1 MQRREAIEL
10 FPRLADKAT
19 TARSRGFDPRIG
31 LIGLTGMIL
40 LLLLG
45 APSVTAEPAKAPEE
59 ALPHVSAAPP
69 AAVTFSVSAP
79 ADHADRTDSAAA
91 PDSAAAQP
99 DRPEEALD
107 MPVARE
113 DTDEAVS
120 NPPAAGEASVA
131 ALEELLFMSNF
142 GARSWKPTTVDEALA
157 IAVANGSGP
166 DLERPNPF
174 RKRSRDIFKTNFRRV
189 TIGKAEMLMRLR
201 LRAKMRKAISLEV
214 RF

>member
-45 APSVTAEPAKAPEE
+45 APSLTAEPAKAPEE
-59 ALPHVSAAPP
+59 ALPHVSAPPP
-69 AAVTFSVSAP
+69 AAVRFSVSAP
-79 ADHADRTDSAAA
+79 ADHADRT
-91 PDSAAAQP
+91 DSAAAQP

-113 DTDEAVS
+113 DTDEAVP

-174 RKRSRDIFKTNFRRV
+174 RKRSRDIFKTNFRRL
-189 TIGKAEMLMRLR
+189 TIGRAEMLMRLR
-201 LRAKMRKAISLEV
+201 LRAKMRKAISVEV

>member
-10 FPRLADKAT
+10 FPGLADEAT
-19 TARSRGFDPRIG
+19 TARSRGLDARIG

-45 APSVTAEPAKAPEE
+45 APSLTAEPAKAPEE

-69 AAVTFSVSAP
+69 AAVMFSVHAP

-91 PDSAAAQP
+91 QP
-99 DRPEEALD
+99 DRSEEALD
-107 MPVARE
+107 VPLTRE
-113 DTDEAVS
+113 DIEEAVP
-120 NPPAAGEASVA
+120 NPPATGEASVA
-131 ALEELLFMSNF
+131 ALEELIFMSNF

-174 RKRSRDIFKTNFRRV
+174 RKRSRDIFRTNFRRV
-189 TIGKAEMLMRLR
+189 TIGRAEMLMRLR

>member
-45 APSVTAEPAKAPEE
+45 APSLTAEPAKAPEE
-59 ALPHVSAAPP
+59 ALPHVSAPPP

-79 ADHADRTDSAAA
+79 ADHADRA
-91 PDSAAAQP
+91 DSAAAQP

>member
-1 MQRREAIEL
+1 MQRREAIER
-10 FPRLADKAT
+10 FPGLADKAT
-19 TARSRGFDPRIG
+19 TARSRGLDPRIG

-45 APSVTAEPAKAPEE
+45 APSLTAEPANAPEE

-69 AAVTFSVSAP
+69 AAVTFSVDAP
-79 ADHADRTDSAAA
+79 ADHANR

-99 DRPEEALD
+99 DRLEEALD
-107 MPVARE
+107 VPVARE
-113 DTDEAVS
+113 DTDEAVL

-142 GARSWKPTTVDEALA
+142 GASSWKPTTVDEALA

-189 TIGKAEMLMRLR
+189 TIGRAEMLMRLR